1 MRSKMRRFH
10 LQLLVVLVFCLSQ
23 FQGVW
28 CENHDVDEVSTPA
41 EKGKFYQ
48 THVFGE
54 RPKGCSVVYSADASA
69 MSSTWKS
76 SDFRL
81 LNDVYTTGAYFEN
94 KIYSAESPTIHIP
107 TVTYSD
113 RLFVCLEEMFEVENF
128 YDYVSVEASSD
139 FGKTCNKIYG
149 RSGYTDGLVYDY
161 TEIVGYSNKD
171 VKFRLNL
178 VSDSSYTASGFS
190 LKNFEI
196 LLWQYDNYVTTPQLR
211 GLDIDPDKEKVV
223 DVDIKT
229 PKLKELKIQDVIWED
244 QNEGIISF
252 RTLDSEEN
260 FVPGSKINRNDI
272 KVVIK
277 KGNDK
282 YTIDNANCFSWTNVK
297 RRLDVALVV
306 DFSGSMSTPI
316 TNMKNNL
323 IKMCNDLDKKYDAMF
338 SLARFGYT
346 HSNLLEDNFIIC
358 EKENK
363 KLYDAQTLESIIEN
377 LHTRGGS
384 EHVYHAID
392 EMSKQTFY
400 RANTT
405 KMMIVLY
412 NMEKNWCGC
421 MDGGSCPHD
430 DDSKIFNKRTY
441 SEDGKIQYYSCDDDR
456 IETYY
461 DKDQIKK
468 AVNGFTV
475 FGIIYDQYGMGLLGD
490 DYFGHFCTN
499 AWPYDEEKMD
509 FSPIFKEIGDILSER
524 NYLKI
529 SPEFMDAVNLECGKE
544 YEVSIVIT
552 PNKNENDKK
561 SDIDTTKYSYPGY
574 IIRSDETK
582 NLDYGCVN
590 SENENLTIHFSV
602 DLGCDNEANGNPVV
616 YYGYGNALDEK
627 LNENKIKNENG
638 IYSAEIPLQKG
649 IGRINY
655 RIEQALTDGKS
666 SIVSPYQF
674 SILNPYWTVFVCGN
688 NSKVISIDKPVFS
701 KCDKKERLE
710 FSVETKL
717 KVPEGSDI
725 RTYNLKNYAMYLFY
739 SFENKTNE
747 TKTHISEWSNVELK
761 TSDGVTYFAD
771 QLLCADDK
779 ANSLNYFVVFRDT
792 VNKIEIPYGN
802 GNDDFKTVMF
812 SDIKSGPCFD
822 ICNNISLSSHV
833 LTEGDDILK
842 FDIYHKSSN
851 VKVILCDT
859 MGNEIKSAEISTV
872 NLNLDEPQEVSL
884 ISLLDLRKLELKY
897 TVPYILVLKIDEK
910 VNFMYVYL
918 GRKKEQN

>member
-1 MRSKMRRFH
+1 MHRYY
-10 LQLLVVLVFCLSQ
+10 LQLLVALVSCVSLTQ
-23 FQGVW
+23 KAW
-28 CENHDVDEVSTPA
+28 CETTVDEEPSTPP

-54 RPKGCSVVYSADASA
+54 RPRGCSVVYSADASA

-81 LNDVYTTGAYFEN
+81 LNDVYTTGTYFEN

-113 RLFVCLEEMFEVENF
+113 RLFVCLEEMFEVESF
-128 YDYVSVEASSD
+128 YDYVSVEASTD
-139 FGKTCNKIYG
+139 FGKTWNKIYG
-149 RSGYTDGLVYDY
+149 RSGYTDGFVYDY
-161 TEIVGYSNKD
+161 TQIVGYSNKD

-178 VSDSSYTASGFS
+178 VSDSSYTALGFS

-196 LLWQYDNYVTTPQLR
+196 LLWQYDNYVITPQLR

-229 PKLKELKIQDVIWED
+229 PKLNELKIQDVIWED

-252 RTLDSEEN
+252 RTLDSEGK

-306 DFSGSMSTPI
+306 DFSGSMRDPI
-316 TNMKNNL
+316 NNMKNNL

-346 HSNLLEDNFIIC
+346 HSNLLENNFIIC

-377 LHTRGGS
+377 LHTGGGS

-405 KMMIVLY
+405 KIMIVLY

-421 MDGGSCPHD
+421 MNGGSCPQD

-441 SEDGKIQYYSCDDDR
+441 SEDGKIKYYSCDDDR

-475 FGIIYDQYGMGLLGD
+475 FGILKDDYGMGLLGN

-499 AWPYDEEKMD
+499 AWEYEGNND
-509 FSPIFKEIGDILSER
+509 FESIFSKIGDILSER

-529 SPEFMDAVNLECGKE
+529 SPECMDTAHLECGKE

-582 NLDYGCVN
+582 KLDNGCIN
-590 SENENLTIHFSV
+590 NENENLTIHFSE
-602 DLGCDNEANGNPVV
+602 DLGCDNKANGNPVV
-616 YYGYGNALDEK
+616 YYGYGNALDKK
-627 LNENKIKNENG
+627 LNEDKIKKENG
-638 IYSAEIPLQKG
+638 MYSAEIPLQKG
-649 IGRINY
+649 ISRINY
-655 RIEQALTDGKS
+655 RIEQAMSDGKHT
-666 SIVSPYQF
+666 IVSPNQY

-688 NSKVISIDKPVFS
+688 NSKVISIDNPVFS

-725 RTYNLKNYAMYLFY
+725 SNLSNYVMYLFY
-739 SFENKTNE
+739 SFRNKS
-747 TKTHISEWSNVELK
+747 KSHISEWSNVELK
-761 TSDGVTYFAD
+761 TSDGITYFTD
-771 QLLCADDK
+771 QLVCTDDK
-779 ANSLNYFVVFRDT
+779 ADRLNYFVVFRDPK
-792 VNKIEIPYGN
+792 NKIEIPNGN
-802 GNDDFKTVMF
+802 GNDDFKTVEF
-812 SDIKSGPCFD
+812 SNIKSGPCFD

-872 NLNLDEPQEVSL
+872 NLNLDEPHEVSL

>member
-1 MRSKMRRFH
+1 MHRYY
-10 LQLLVVLVFCLSQ
+10 LQLLVALVSCVSLTQ
-23 FQGVW
+23 KAW
-28 CENHDVDEVSTPA
+28 CETTVDEEPSTPP

-54 RPKGCSVVYSADASA
+54 RPRGCSVVYSADASA

-128 YDYVSVEASSD
+128 YDYVSVEASTD
-139 FGKTCNKIYG
+139 FGKTWNKIYG

-196 LLWQYDNYVTTPQLR
+196 LLWQYDNYVITSQLR

-229 PKLKELKIQDVIWED
+229 PTLKELEIQDVIWED
-244 QNEGIISF
+244 QNEGVISF
-252 RTLDSEEN
+252 RAEDQQGN
-260 FVPGSKINRNDI
+260 FVPGTKINRNDI
-272 KVVIK
+272 NVVIK
-277 KGNDK
+277 NESKTD
-282 YTIDNANCFSWTNVK
+282 TMTADCFSWTNVE

-323 IKMCNDLDKKYDAMF
+323 IKMCKDLDQKYDAMF
-338 SLARFGYT
+338 SLARFGFT
-346 HSNLLEDNFIIC
+346 HSNLLENNFIIC

-377 LHTRGGS
+377 LHTGGGS

-405 KMMIVLY
+405 KIMIVLY
-412 NMEKNWCGC
+412 NMDKNWCGC
-421 MDGGSCPHD
+421 MNVGSCPQD

-441 SEDGKIQYYSCDDDR
+441 SENGKKKYYSCDDDR

-475 FGIIYDQYGMGLLGD
+475 FGILKDDYGMGLLGD

-499 AWPYDEEKMD
+499 AWSYDETND
-509 FSPIFKEIGDILSER
+509 NFSPIFKEIGDILSER

-529 SPEFMDAVNLECGKE
+529 SPECMDAVNLECGKE

-561 SDIDTTKYSYPGY
+561 SDIDTTKYSYSGY

-582 NLDYGCVN
+582 NLDYGCIN
-590 SENENLTIHFSV
+590 NENENLTIHFSE
-602 DLGCDNEANGNPVV
+602 DLGCDNKANGNPVV
-616 YYGYGNALDEK
+616 YYGYGNALDKK
-627 LNENKIKNENG
+627 LDSTKIKKENG
-638 IYSAEIPLQKG
+638 AYSAEIPLQKG
-649 IGRINY
+649 ISRINY
-655 RIEQALTDGKS
+655 RIEQAMSDGKPT
-666 SIVSPYQF
+666 IVSPNQY

-701 KCDKKERLE
+701 KCDKKERYE

-725 RTYNLKNYAMYLFY
+725 RTYDLKNYAMYLFY
-739 SFENKTNE
+739 SFENK

-761 TSDGVTYFAD
+761 TSDGVIYFAD

-779 ANSLNYFVVFRDT
+779 ADRMNYFVVFRDT

-822 ICNNISLSSHV
+822 ICNNISLSSPV

-872 NLNLDEPQEVSL
+872 NLNLDESQEVSL

>member
-1 MRSKMRRFH
+1 MHRYY
-10 LQLLVVLVFCLSQ
+10 LQLLVALVSCVSLTQ
-23 FQGVW
+23 KAW
-28 CENHDVDEVSTPA
+28 CETTVDEEPSTPP

-54 RPKGCSVVYSADASA
+54 RPRGCSVVYSADASA

-113 RLFVCLEEMFEVENF
+113 RLFVCLEEMFEVESF
-128 YDYVSVEASSD
+128 YDYVSVEASTD
-139 FGKTCNKIYG
+139 FGKTWNKIYG

-190 LKNFEI
+190 LKSFEI

-211 GLDIDPDKEKVV
+211 GLNIDPTKEKVI

-229 PKLKELKIQDVIWED
+229 PTLKELEIQDVIWED
-244 QNEGIISF
+244 QNEGVISF
-252 RTLDSEEN
+252 RAEDQQDN
-260 FVPGSKINRNDI
+260 FVPGTKINRNDI
-272 KVVIK
+272 NVVIK
-277 KGNDK
+277 NESKTD
-282 YTIDNANCFSWTNVK
+282 TMTADCFSWTNVE

-306 DFSGSMSTPI
+306 DFSSSMSTPI

-323 IKMCNDLDKKYDAMF
+323 IKMCKDLDKKYDAVF
-338 SLARFGYT
+338 SLARFGYST
-346 HSNLLEDNFIIC
+346 SNKVSENFTIC
-358 EKENK
+358 ENENQ
-363 KLYDAQTLESIIEN
+363 KLYDAQTLEGIIRKMGTN
-377 LHTRGGS
+377 GGD
-384 EHVYHAID
+384 EYVYHAID

-405 KMMIVLY
+405 KVMIVLY
-412 NMEKNWCGC
+412 NMQN
-421 MDGGSCPHD
+421 SYYD
-430 DDSKIFNKRTY
+430 DHKIFNRKTCWDNNEEVY
-441 SEDGKIQYYSCDDDR
+441 CSDTGNV
-456 IETYY
+456 Y
-461 DKDQIKK
+461 DKTAMKS
-468 AVNGFTV
+468 VVEGNNFSV

-499 AWPYDEEKMD
+499 AWSYDETND
-509 FSPIFKEIGDILSER
+509 NFSPIFKEIGDILSER

-529 SPEFMDAVNLECGKE
+529 SPECMARANLNCGTE

-582 NLDYGCVN
+582 KLDYGCIN
-590 SENENLTIHFSV
+590 NENENLTIHFSE
-602 DLGCDNEANGNPVV
+602 DLGCDNKANGNPVV
-616 YYGYGNALDEK
+616 YYGYGNALDTK
-627 LNENKIKNENG
+627 LNEDKIKKENG
-638 IYSAEIPLQKG
+638 MYSAEIPLQKG
-649 IGRINY
+649 INRINY
-655 RIEQALTDGKS
+655 RIEQAMSDGKPT
-666 SIVSPYQF
+666 IVSPNQY

-688 NSKVISIDKPVFS
+688 NSKVISIDNPVFS

-725 RTYNLKNYAMYLFY
+725 RTYDLKNYAMYLFY
-739 SFENKTNE
+739 SFENKT
-747 TKTHISEWSNVELK
+747 KTHISEWSNVEMK

-779 ANSLNYFVVFRDT
+779 ADRMNYFVVFRDT

-802 GNDDFKTVMF
+802 GNDDFKEVMF
-812 SDIKSGPCFD
+812 SNIKSGPCFD
-822 ICNNISLSSHV
+822 ICNNISLSSPV
-833 LTEGDDILK
+833 LTEDNDILK
-842 FDIYHKSSN
+842 FDIYHNTSK

-859 MGNEIKSAEISTV
+859 TGNEIKSAEISAV
-872 NLNLDEPQEVSL
+872 NLNLDEPKEVSL
-884 ISLLDLRKLELKY
+884 ISLLELRKLKLKY

>member
-1 MRSKMRRFH
+1 MHRYY
-10 LQLLVVLVFCLSQ
+10 LQLLVALVSCVSLTQ
-23 FQGVW
+23 KAW
-28 CENHDVDEVSTPA
+28 CETTVDEEPSTPP

-54 RPKGCSVVYSADASA
+54 RPRGCSVVYSADASA

-128 YDYVSVEASSD
+128 YDYVSVEASTD
-139 FGKTCNKIYG
+139 FGKTWNKIYG

-211 GLDIDPDKEKVV
+211 GLNIDPTKEKVI

-229 PKLKELKIQDVIWED
+229 PTLKELEIQDVIWED

-252 RTLDSEEN
+252 RTLDSEEK

-282 YTIDNANCFSWTNVK
+282 DTIDDANCFSWTNVE

-316 TNMKNNL
+316 TKMKNNL
-323 IKMCNDLDKKYDAMF
+323 IKMCKDLDKKYDAVF
-338 SLARFGYT
+338 SLARFGYST
-346 HSNLLEDNFIIC
+346 FYSVSKNFTIC
-358 EKENK
+358 ITPNNE
-363 KLYDAQTLESIIEN
+363 KLYDAKTLEGIIGKMGTN
-377 LHTRGGS
+377 GGD
-384 EHVYHAID
+384 EYVYHAID

-405 KMMIVLY
+405 KVMIVLY
-412 NMEKNWCGC
+412 NMESADC
-421 MDGGSCPHD
+421 
-430 DDSKIFNKRTY
+430 DSYFNKKA
-441 SEDGKIQYYSCDDDR
+441 ENGKYTTSAYT
-456 IETYY
+456 EEE
-461 DKDQIKK
+461 IKR
-468 AVNGFTV
+468 AVNDFWV
-475 FGIIYDQYGMGLLGD
+475 FGILKDDCDTTLLKED
-490 DYFGHFCTN
+490 HFDKFCTD
-499 AWPYDEEKMD
+499 AWSYDETNDNFKT
-509 FSPIFKEIGDILSER
+509 IFDKIGNILSER

-529 SPEFMDAVNLECGKE
+529 SPECMARANLNCGTE

-582 NLDYGCVN
+582 NLDYGCIN
-590 SENENLTIHFSV
+590 NENENLTIHFSE
-602 DLGCDNEANGNPVV
+602 DLGCDNKANGNPVV
-616 YYGYGNALDEK
+616 YYGYGNALDKK
-627 LNENKIKNENG
+627 LDSTKIKKENG
-638 IYSAEIPLQKG
+638 AYSVEIPLQKG
-649 IGRINY
+649 ISRINY
-655 RIEQALTDGKS
+655 RIEQAMSDGKPT
-666 SIVSPYQF
+666 IVSPNQY

-701 KCDKKERLE
+701 KCDKKERYE

-725 RTYNLKNYAMYLFY
+725 RTYDLKNYAMYLFY
-739 SFENKTNE
+739 SFENK

-761 TSDGVTYFAD
+761 TSDGVIYFAD

-779 ANSLNYFVVFRDT
+779 ADRMNYFVVFRDT

-822 ICNNISLSSHV
+822 ICNNISLSSPV

>member
-1 MRSKMRRFH
+1 MHRYY
-10 LQLLVVLVFCLSQ
+10 LQLLVALVSCVSLTQ
-23 FQGVW
+23 KAW
-28 CENHDVDEVSTPA
+28 CETTVDEEPSTPP

-54 RPKGCSVVYSADASA
+54 RPRGCSVVYSADASA

-113 RLFVCLEEMFEVENF
+113 RLFVCLEEMFEVESS
-128 YDYVSVEASSD
+128 YDYVSVEASTD
-139 FGKTCNKIYG
+139 FGKTWNKIYG

-229 PKLKELKIQDVIWED
+229 PKLNELKIQDVIWED

-252 RTLDSEEN
+252 RTLDSEGK

-282 YTIDNANCFSWTNVK
+282 DTIDDANCFSWTNVE

-316 TNMKNNL
+316 AKMKANL
-323 IKMCNDLDKKYDAMF
+323 IKMCKDLDKKYDAMF
-338 SLARFGYT
+338 SLARFGYSY
-346 HSNLLEDNFIIC
+346 SNVVSDNFTIC
-358 EKENK
+358 ITPNNE
-363 KLYDAQTLESIIEN
+363 KLYDAQTLESFI
-377 LHTRGGS
+377 GGIDGGN
-384 EHVYHAID
+384 EYVYHAID

-400 RANTT
+400 RSNTT
-405 KMMIVLY
+405 KVMIVLY
-412 NMEKNWCGC
+412 NMEWYDCGIFFDKKEKNGKYTT
-421 MDGGSCPHD
+421 SAYTEEE
-430 DDSKIFNKRTY
+430 IKR
-441 SEDGKIQYYSCDDDR
+441 
-456 IETYY
+456 
-461 DKDQIKK
+461 
-468 AVNGFTV
+468 AVNDFWV
-475 FGIIYDQYGMGLLGD
+475 FGILKDDCDTTLLKED
-490 DYFGHFCTN
+490 HFDKFCTD
-499 AWPYDEEKMD
+499 AWPYDEGNDNFKT
-509 FSPIFKEIGDILSER
+509 IFDKIGNILSER

-529 SPEFMDAVNLECGKE
+529 SPECMDAVNLECGKE

-552 PNKNENDKK
+552 PNENDKK

-602 DLGCDNEANGNPVV
+602 DLGCANKANGNPVV
-616 YYGYGNALDEK
+616 YYGYGNALDK
-627 LNENKIKNENG
+627 TLDSTKIKKENG
-638 IYSAEIPLQKG
+638 MYSAEIPLQKG
-649 IGRINY
+649 ISRINY
-655 RIEQALTDGKS
+655 RIEQAMSDGKPT
-666 SIVSPYQF
+666 IVSPNQY

-688 NSKVISIDKPVFS
+688 NSKVISIDNPVFS

-725 RTYNLKNYAMYLFY
+725 RTYDLKNYAMYLFY
-739 SFENKTNE
+739 SFENKT
-747 TKTHISEWSNVELK
+747 KTHISEWSNVEMK

-779 ANSLNYFVVFRDT
+779 ADRMYYFVVFRDT

-802 GNDDFKTVMF
+802 GNDDFEEVMF
-812 SDIKSGPCFD
+812 SNIKSGPCFD

-872 NLNLDEPQEVSL
+872 NLNLDEPKEVSL
-884 ISLLDLRKLELKY
+884 ISLLDLRKLKLKY

-918 GRKKEQN
+918 GRKKKQN

>member
-1 MRSKMRRFH
+1 MHRYY
-10 LQLLVVLVFCLSQ
+10 LQLLVALVSCVSLTQ
-23 FQGVW
+23 KAW
-28 CENHDVDEVSTPA
+28 CETTVDEEPSTPP

-54 RPKGCSVVYSADASA
+54 RPRGCSVVYSADASA

-128 YDYVSVEASSD
+128 YDYVSVEASTD
-139 FGKTCNKIYG
+139 FGKTWKEIYKK
-149 RSGYTDGLVYDY
+149 SGYSEEMLYDY
-161 TEIVGYSNKD
+161 TEIIGYSNKD

-178 VSDSSYTASGFS
+178 VSDSSYTASGLS

-196 LLWQYDNYVTTPQLR
+196 LLWQYDNYVITPQLR

-229 PKLKELKIQDVIWED
+229 PKLNELKIQDVIWED

-252 RTLDSEEN
+252 RTLDSEGK

-282 YTIDNANCFSWTNVK
+282 DTIDDANCFSWTNVK

-306 DFSGSMSTPI
+306 DFSFSMKNPI
-316 TNMKNNL
+316 NNMKNNL
-323 IKMCNDLDKKYDAMF
+323 IKMCKDLDKKYDAVF
-338 SLARFGYT
+338 SLARFGYSSSDT
-346 HSNLLEDNFIIC
+346 VSENFTIC
-358 EKENK
+358 ENENQ
-363 KLYDAQTLESIIEN
+363 KLYDAQTLESIINESS
-377 LHTRGGS
+377 TDGGR
-384 EHVYHAID
+384 EYVYHAID
-392 EMSKQTFY
+392 VMSKQTFY
-400 RANTT
+400 RSNTT
-405 KMMIVLY
+405 KIMIVLY
-412 NMEKNWCGC
+412 NMQGRSDTSYLDKKSELINGTE
-421 MDGGSCPHD
+421 
-430 DDSKIFNKRTY
+430 TY
-441 SEDGKIQYYSCDDDR
+441 SESSSYTKIEMKSIVDGFS
-456 IETYY
+456 
-461 DKDQIKK
+461 
-468 AVNGFTV
+468 V
-475 FGIIYDQYGMGLLGD
+475 FGILKNDCCNCDNCNGDNDNCKNPIYQCKTDILGD

-499 AWPYDEEKMD
+499 AWPYDGNNN
-509 FSPIFKEIGDILSER
+509 FSSIFDEIGGILSER

-529 SPEFMDAVNLECGKE
+529 SPECMDKAHLECGKE

-582 NLDYGCVN
+582 KLDYGCIN
-590 SENENLTIHFSV
+590 NENENLTIHFSE
-602 DLGCDNEANGNPVV
+602 DLGCDNKANGNPVV
-616 YYGYGNALDEK
+616 YYGYGNALDKK
-627 LNENKIKNENG
+627 LDSTKIKKENG
-638 IYSAEIPLQKG
+638 MYSAEIPLQKG
-649 IGRINY
+649 ISRINY
-655 RIEQALTDGKS
+655 RIEQAMSDGKPT
-666 SIVSPYQF
+666 IVSPNQY

-688 NSKVISIDKPVFS
+688 NSKVISIDNPVFS

-725 RTYNLKNYAMYLFY
+725 KTYDLKNYAMYLFY
-739 SFENKTNE
+739 SFENKT
-747 TKTHISEWSNVELK
+747 KTHISEWSNVEMK

-779 ANSLNYFVVFRDT
+779 ADRLNYFVVFRDT
-792 VNKIEIPYGN
+792 VNKIEIPHGN

-842 FDIYHKSSN
+842 FDIYHNTSK

-859 MGNEIKSAEISTV
+859 TGNEIKSAEISTV
-872 NLNLDEPQEVSL
+872 NLNLNEPQEVSL
-884 ISLLDLRKLELKY
+884 ISLLDLRKLKLKY

>member
-1 MRSKMRRFH
+1 MHRYY
-10 LQLLVVLVFCLSQ
+10 LQLLVALVSCVSLTQ
-23 FQGVW
+23 KAW
-28 CENHDVDEVSTPA
+28 CETTVDEEPSTPP

-54 RPKGCSVVYSADASA
+54 RPRGCSVVYSADASA

-128 YDYVSVEASSD
+128 YDYVSVEASTD
-139 FGKTCNKIYG
+139 FGKTWNKIYG

-211 GLDIDPDKEKVV
+211 GLNIDPTKEKVI

-229 PKLKELKIQDVIWED
+229 PTLKELEIQDVIWED
-244 QNEGIISF
+244 QNEGVISF
-252 RTLDSEEN
+252 RAVDQQGN
-260 FVPGSKINRNDI
+260 FVPGTKINRNDI
-272 KVVIK
+272 NVVIK
-277 KGNDK
+277 NESKTD
-282 YTIDNANCFSWTNVK
+282 TMTADCFSWTNVE

-323 IKMCNDLDKKYDAMF
+323 IKMCKDLDKKYDAVF
-338 SLARFGYT
+338 SLARFGYSY
-346 HSNLLEDNFIIC
+346 SNNVSENFTIC
-358 EKENK
+358 ENENQ
-363 KLYDAQTLESIIEN
+363 KLYDAQTLESIINESR
-377 LHTRGGS
+377 TDGGD
-384 EHVYHAID
+384 EYVYHAID
-392 EMSKQTFY
+392 VMSKQTFY
-400 RANTT
+400 RSNTT
-405 KMMIVLY
+405 KIMIVLY
-412 NMEKNWCGC
+412 NMESYDCGKFF
-421 MDGGSCPHD
+421 DKKEINGEYS
-430 DDSKIFNKRTY
+430 SNNKYT
-441 SEDGKIQYYSCDDDR
+441 SDEMENTLK
-456 IETYY
+456 
-461 DKDQIKK
+461 
-468 AVNGFTV
+468 GFSV
-475 FGIIYDQYGMGLLGD
+475 FGILKDECKSINLRDMFAK
-490 DYFGHFCTN
+490 FGTD
-499 AWPYDEEKMD
+499 AWTYNEGNNNFESI
-509 FSPIFKEIGDILSER
+509 FSKIGDILSER

-529 SPEFMDAVNLECGKE
+529 SPECMDTAHLECGKE

-582 NLDYGCVN
+582 KLDYGCIN
-590 SENENLTIHFSV
+590 NENENLTIHFSE
-602 DLGCDNEANGNPVV
+602 DLGCANKANGNPVIS
-616 YYGYGNALDEK
+616 YGYDSALDK
-627 LNENKIKNENG
+627 TLDSTKIKKENG
-638 IYSAEIPLQKG
+638 MYSAEIPLQKG
-649 IGRINY
+649 ISRINY
-655 RIEQALTDGKS
+655 RIEQAMSDGKPT
-666 SIVSPYQF
+666 IVSPNQY
-674 SILNPYWTVFVCGN
+674 SILNPYWTVFVCAD
-688 NSKVISIDKPVFS
+688 NSKSISIEDPIFS
-701 KCDKKERLE
+701 KCDKNERYE

-717 KVPEGSDI
+717 KVSDGFDI
-725 RTYNLKNYAMYLFY
+725 SNLSNYVMYLFY
-739 SFENKTNE
+739 SFGNKL
-747 TKTHISEWSNVELK
+747 KSHISEWSNVELK
-761 TSDGVTYFAD
+761 TSDGITYFTD
-771 QLLCADDK
+771 QLVCTDDK
-779 ANSLNYFVVFRDT
+779 ADRLNYFVVFRDPK
-792 VNKIEIPYGN
+792 NKIEIPNGN
-802 GNDDFKTVMF
+802 GNDDFKTVEF
-812 SDIKSGPCFD
+812 SNIKSGLCVD